1 MRESRAIAGR
11 IRRFRKVRPRHAR
24 GASHKEA
31 NVNVVESSAQ
41 RQLEE
46 AQALLERLQHPAER
60 AAASFRRA
68 ELLDDLGRRGEA
80 LAACSRLIEE
90 FGGMP
95 EAEVVVPCCRAL
107 RLLAHML
114 RQLHRPADALTTLDR
129 LVAAHGQRAEP
140 AISEHIADALY
151 QRTWLIDEPAA
162 RCEACDFMSERL
174 DAQADA
180 ALDAWRVD
188 ARLLKAEIE
197 HHRGLPHEA
206 LATLDAAIERF
217 DGSTDPGVVL
227 RVARARLASVLNLR
241 ELAQHTQAQVL
252 CLQVA
257 DQIEAALAGATP
269 ELRVEGV
276 RALTLFFDGLGLEE
290 QARRAELVGWLLER
304 YGRDASSQ
312 VRRMAVVRAYDWA
325 VGLRDQGDGDAALA
339 ACDRLLGT
347 FARDTDAA
355 VQRTVTSTLL
365 NKGFVLLEQLGR
377 LDEALAVYEQLMAS
391 LRDATAPELQAMRA
405 KAAAGRQSCLKRLR
419 RAGPADAGE
428 LSVALRD
435 EVRDKVRQGRKH
447 GDAGA
452 SLEAI
457 ALFDEVLDAH
467 AASLHPELR
476 RQCARSL
483 LHKTFCL
490 IALERFDDVLAAA
503 DAMDARYGADAST
516 EMQEQVALS
525 LQYKSTALDRLG
537 RPEDEMRVHD
547 EIVARWG
554 DSELPDL
561 RARVA
566 GALFRKGAALRQAG
580 RLAEAVANYD
590 EVIARTATA
599 RENALQLWAARS
611 MINKAKA
618 LDKLGDPAGQ
628 AKAYRM
634 LIARFGESG
643 DAALRERVANACEWL
658 AEAEGRQGRV
668 DAQRA
673 ALEQA
678 LGRFGTALSAEQR
691 TRLARELQALK
702 AKAFGRKAKQ
712 AFDRVVRRKA

>member
-1 MRESRAIAGR
+1 
-11 IRRFRKVRPRHAR
+11 VP
-24 GASHKEA
+24 HKEA

-41 RQLEE
+41 QQLDD
-46 AQALLERLQHPAER
+46 AQALIERLQHPSERAQR
-60 AAASFRRA
+60 AAASLRRA
-68 ELLDDLGRRGEA
+68 ELLNDLGRRAEA

-95 EAEVVVPCCRAL
+95 EPAVVVPCCQAL

-114 RQLHRPADALTTLDR
+114 RQLHRPADALATLDR
-129 LVAAHGQRAEP
+129 LVAAHGQRGEP
-140 AISEHIADALY
+140 EIREHIAHALY

-162 RCEACDFMSERL
+162 RCEACDFMSEQL

-180 ALDAWRVD
+180 AFDAWRVD
-188 ARLLKAEIE
+188 ARLLKAEID
-197 HHRGLPHEA
+197 HHRGLPQDA
-206 LATLDAAIERF
+206 IATLDAAIERF
-217 DGSTDPGVVL
+217 DGSTDPAVVL

-257 DQIEAALAGATP
+257 DQIEAGLADAAP
-269 ELRVEGV
+269 ELRLEGV

-325 VGLRDQGDGDAALA
+325 VGLRDQGDGEAALA
-339 ACDRLLGT
+339 ACDRLLAT
-347 FARDTDAA
+347 FARDTDAV
-355 VQRTVTSTLL
+355 VQRTVASTLL
-365 NKGFVLLEQLGR
+365 NKGHVLLEQLAR
-377 LDEALAVYEQLMAS
+377 ADDALGVYEKLMHT
-391 LRDATAPELQAMRA
+391 LRDAAAPELQDMRA
-405 KAAAGRQSCLKRLR
+405 KATAGRQSCLKRLR
-419 RAGPADAGE
+419 KAGPADAGE
-428 LSVALRD
+428 LSIELRD
-435 EVRDKVRQGRKH
+435 EVRDKVKEGRRH
-447 GDAGA
+447 GDAGE

-457 ALFDEVLDAH
+457 ALFDEVLAAH

-483 LHKTFCL
+483 VHKAFCL
-490 IALERFDDVLAAA
+490 VALSRFDEVIEAA
-503 DAMDARYGADAST
+503 DAMDARYGADAAT
-516 EMQEQVALS
+516 EMQEQVALC

-547 EIVARWG
+547 QIVARWG
-554 DSELPDL
+554 NSELPDL
-561 RARVA
+561 RGRVA
-566 GALFRKGAALRQAG
+566 GALFRKGATLRQAG
-580 RLAEAVANYD
+580 RLAEAVASYD
-590 EVIARTATA
+590 EVIARTAVA
-599 RENALQLWAARS
+599 RENVLQLWAAKS

-618 LDKLGDPAGQ
+618 LDKLGDTAGQ
-628 AKAYRM
+628 AKAYRV
-634 LIARFGESG
+634 LIARFGDSG

-668 DAQRA
+668 EAQRA
-673 ALEQA
+673 TLEQA

-691 TRLARELQALK
+691 TRLTRELQALK
-702 AKAFGRKAKQ
+702 AKALGRKAKE